1 MDLKGKRIAV
11 LGLAYKAE
19 TDDIRESPAISIV
32 AKLLAEGVEIH
43 AHDPKA
49 VPNFKK
55 LSPDIY
61 YHDSEFGAVNG
72 ADDVLILTEWNEY
85 RNIDLHKVR
94 KAMRGDIIM
103 DARNVLEP
111 ESARSLGFTYSGTGR

>member
-1 MDLKGKRIAV
+1 M
-11 LGLAYKAE
+11 
-19 TDDIRESPAISIV
+19 
-32 AKLLAEGVEIH
+32 
-43 AHDPKA
+43 
-49 VPNFKK
+49 PNFKK